1 MGFGSEPFVGAELI
15 IFVLFVGASGPSLPA
30 FLFLL
35 LPATSPA
42 FASSSSAVFPAVV
55 SISLMLEK
63 KSSSSDM
70 TMDEARRGEGF
81 LEILLFL
88 LTDLTQYW
96 NAKH

>member
-15 IFVLFVGASGPSLPA
+15 IFVLFVGASGPSLSA

-70 TMDEARRGEGF
+70 TTDDRCRCGRF
-81 LEILLFL
+81 WFL
-88 LTDLTQYW
+88 LKTEGL
-96 NAKH
+96 